1 MLSYGEHSSAHLIRQ
16 YGFYE
21 KNLYT
26 KVVVTKMEVV
36 ESIKQSYCNA
46 FSDSERSEM
55 YDIIADR
62 LQALQKQERFQ
73 NFVLEHERGITAK
86 STMMLLKV
94 ARGNG
99 RHLLIC

>member
-26 KVVVTKMEVV
+26 KVVVTKMEVI

-62 LQALQKQERFQ
+62 LQALLKTGALSEFRF
-73 NFVLEHERGITAK
+73 RA
-86 STMMLLKV
+86 
-94 ARGNG
+94 
-99 RHLLIC
+99 